1 MKKLLYISSIAVL
14 SLVFHSTAFAYI
26 YSSPTTYSSEQFRK
40 DINLYLSQQVQR
52 QQEQDWKQQDTEFI
66 NSLYSRYDSI
76 NRQLDMQQMQQQL
89 DNSRR
94 QYDATSEQSKQVL
107 EIVNQQTQLLIE
119 QKYLREER
127 LKEYEAEAEAWAV
140 QYNYNSSVC
149 KEVETKYPQGV
160 IQSLVDNC
168 AKYRVYLNVE
178 VTPPTVK
185 VNTKKALRPAF
196 LDQYDE
202 PAEPQRLDILSEKP
216 ASVTSTASI
225 QTDTVERKPF
235 YQRTFE
241 KIKSFFSW
249 F

>member
-14 SLVFHSTAFAYI
+14 SLVFYNTTFAYI
-26 YSSPTTYSSEQFRK
+26 YSNTTTYSSEQFRK
-40 DINLYLSQQVQR
+40 DINLYLSKQSQR
-52 QQEQDWKQQDTEFI
+52 QQELDWKEQDREFI
-66 NSLYSRYDSI
+66 NSLYSRYNSI
-76 NRQLDMQQMQQQL
+76 NRQFDIQQMQQQL

-140 QYNYNSSVC
+140 QYNHNSSVC
-149 KEVETKYPQGV
+149 KEVEAKYPQGV

-178 VTPPTVK
+178 VTPPAVK
-185 VNTKKALRPAF
+185 VNTTKVQRPVF
-196 LDQYDE
+196 LDKYDE
-202 PAEPQRLDILSEKP
+202 QVEPQRLDIFSEKP
-216 ASVTSTASI
+216 ASATSTASV
-225 QTDTVERKPF
+225 QTETVDRKPF